1 MLVFVVLLVLKV
13 LKDDEERLFA
23 KKDDDETKL
32 AAANILFD
40 SRASG
45 IKMKKNLDR
54 IDLFS
59 GF

>member
-1 MLVFVVLLVLKV
+1 
-13 LKDDEERLFA
+13 FA